1 MDKPDITPKIRVGT
15 LLEAYPHLLEVLTG
29 FSPVFARLRNPVLFR
44 TVARV
49 ATLQQV
55 AVTGGVR
62 LDELIATLREAAG
75 QAPLSFAEGDELLPP
90 PPGWAEKHRLKTI
103 YDAGPVI
110 NRGDSPMASILREA
124 QSLGK
129 GELLC
134 VDAPFVPAPVISL
147 LKEKGY
153 TVYSGK
159 QDHFFRT
166 WIALPD

>member
-29 FSPVFARLRNPVLFR
+29 FSPVFARLQNPVLFR

-55 AVTGGVR
+55 AVTGGVK

-75 QAPLSFAEGDELLPP
+75 LAPLATADGDDIAAP
-90 PPGWAEKHRLKTI
+90 PPGWLEKIRLKTI

-110 NRGDSPMASILREA
+110 NRGASPMADILREA
-124 QSLGK
+124 GSLGK

-153 TVYSGK
+153 DVYSGK
-159 QDHFFRT
+159 HGNIFRT